1 MSTRGV
7 RGRLVLTLIGLVAL
21 TGAVLGIGAYAYVA
35 TSLRAQQLDAAREL
49 TTYNVAVLTIERLPS
64 TATRTDL
71 QASHLLDGFAARG
84 ILGTIVDFG
93 DGDPFAS
100 NLVAAG
106 VADRLSPSLRS
117 IVAAGDVGYERT
129 SLGDQA
135 LLITG
140 ARRPP
145 SGPAFYFLFDASG
158 VEDAI
163 LRLGQALLVG
173 SLILVLVAALAG
185 RGVARGL
192 LRPIRD
198 AAGAAERI
206 AEGDLSARLDTE
218 PGDEFGHWAGAFNR
232 MAATLETH
240 VADLQEARAREQR
253 FVADVSHELRTP
265 LTALV
270 TEASLLRDHLATLP
284 DGGRRVGELLVA
296 DIGRLRALV
305 DDLMEVSRFDAGSEH
320 TDATEFE
327 LAAFVRATASVRL
340 PDAHVSVPN
349 GPTLIV
355 TDRRRLDRILVNL
368 LDNARLHAGGQDVEI
383 EARLEP
389 DADGRDS
396 LVVSVSDRG
405 PGVPAAELPHL
416 FDRFRKADPSRHLGG
431 SGLGLAIARE
441 HARLLGGTLT
451 GSPRPGGGMRFEL
464 RTPVTQPLP
473 SSDGAVMNEG
483 HAAGQAEPRRES
495 DA

>member
-1 MSTRGV
+1 MNRRGV
-7 RGRLVLTLIGLVAL
+7 RGRLILTLIGLVAL
-21 TGAVLGIGAYAYVA
+21 TCTVLGIGAYAYVA

-49 TTYNVAVLTIERLPS
+49 TTYNVAVLAVERLPS

-93 DGDPFAS
+93 DGNPFAS

-129 SLGDQA
+129 ILGDRA
-135 LLITG
+135 LLIIG

-173 SLILVLVAALAG
+173 GLILVLIAAVAG
-185 RGVARGL
+185 RLVARGL
-192 LRPIRD
+192 LRPVGE
-198 AAGAAERI
+198 AASAAERI
-206 AEGDLSARLDTE
+206 ADGDLAARLNTE
-218 PGDEFGHWAGAFNR
+218 PGDEFGQWAASFNR

-240 VADLQEARAREQR
+240 VADLHEAQAREQR

-296 DIGRLRALV
+296 DIGRLRTLV
-305 DDLMEVSRFDAGSEH
+305 DDLMEVSRFDAGSEQ

-327 LAAFVRATASVRL
+327 LAAFVRAMAAVRL
-340 PDAHVSVPN
+340 PDAQVSVPDR
-349 GPTLIV
+349 PTSIV
-355 TDRRRLDRILVNL
+355 TDRRRLERILANL
-368 LDNARLHAGGQDVEI
+368 LDNARLHAGGQEVEI

-389 DADGRDS
+389 DADGRAC
-396 LVVSVSDRG
+396 LVLSVSDRG
-405 PGVPAAELPHL
+405 PGVPPAELPHL

-451 GSPRPGGGMRFEL
+451 GFLRPGGGLRAEL
-464 RTPVTQPLP
+464 RIPVTQPLP
-473 SSDGAVMNEG
+473 SSDGVVMDES
-483 HAAGQAEPRRES
+483 HAAGLAEPRRES
-495 DA
+495 GA

>member
-7 RGRLVLTLIGLVAL
+7 RGRLILTLIGLVAL
-21 TGAVLGIGAYAYVA
+21 TCAVLGIGAYAYVA

-49 TTYNVAVLTIERLPS
+49 TTYNVAVLAVERLPS
-64 TATRTDL
+64 TATRADL
-71 QASHLLDGFAARG
+71 QASHLLDGFASRG

-93 DGDPFAS
+93 DGNPFAS

-106 VADRLSPSLRS
+106 VADGLSPSLRS
-117 IVAAGDVGYERT
+117 VVAAGDVGYERT

-145 SGPAFYFLFDASG
+145 SGPAFYFLLDASG

-173 SLILVLVAALAG
+173 GLILVLLAALAG
-185 RGVARGL
+185 RVVARGL
-192 LRPIRD
+192 LRPVRD
-198 AAGAAERI
+198 AARAAERI
-206 AEGDLSARLDTE
+206 ADGDLSARLDAA
-218 PGDEFGHWAGAFNR
+218 GDEFGQWAASFNR
-232 MAATLETH
+232 MAATLEAH

-284 DGGRRVGELLVA
+284 DGGRRVGELLLA
-296 DIGRLRALV
+296 DIGRLRGLV
-305 DDLMEVSRFDAGSEH
+305 DDLMEVSRFDAGSERK
-320 TDATEFE
+320 DATEFE

-340 PDAHVSVPN
+340 PDARVSVPD
-349 GPTLIV
+349 GPTWIV
-355 TDRRRLDRILVNL
+355 TDPRRLDRILANL
-368 LDNARLHAGGQDVEI
+368 LDNARLHADGQDVEV
-383 EARLEP
+383 EARLVP
-389 DADGRDS
+389 DQDGRDC
-396 LVVSVSDRG
+396 LVLSVSDRG
-405 PGVPAAELPHL
+405 PGVAATELPHL

-441 HARLLGGTLT
+441 HARVLGGTLA
-451 GSPRPGGGMRFEL
+451 GSPRPGGGLRFEL
-464 RTPVTQPLP
+464 QIPVTRPLP
-473 SSDGAVMNEG
+473 SGDGAVTNEG
-483 HAAGQAEPRRES
+483 HAEGLAEPRWES
-495 DA
+495 GS